1 MGLKVTESR
10 GVGNRHGSVTG
21 RPAPDRRAYDVRVQ
35 SANRGRVMRVVLLAA
50 VVAVGFGSTGRA
62 VADDEKVIAELKKTL
77 AGKWTSDKTD
87 VGPVEFTAD
96 GKIKESFVPN
106 GDGTWKIAE
115 GTYTIDAKGEVKWKA
130 ESGGV
135 SLGGW
140 YKLKAGVLSTA
151 RGPHPNVT
159 FKKDEEKKK

>member
-1 MGLKVTESR
+1 M
-10 GVGNRHGSVTG
+10 
-21 RPAPDRRAYDVRVQ
+21 RA
-35 SANRGRVMRVVLLAA
+35 VLFAA
-50 VVAVGFGSTGRA
+50 VVAVGFGAVGRV
-62 VADDEKVIAELKKTL
+62 VADDDEKVAELKKAL
-77 AGKWTSDKTD
+77 VGKWKSDKVD

-140 YKLKAGVLSTA
+140 YKLKDGVLSTA

-159 FKKDEEKKK
+159 FKQEEEKKK

>member
-1 MGLKVTESR
+1 M
-10 GVGNRHGSVTG
+10 
-21 RPAPDRRAYDVRVQ
+21 RA
-35 SANRGRVMRVVLLAA
+35 VLLAA
-50 VVAVGFGSTGRA
+50 FVAVGFGSAGRA
-62 VADDEKVIAELKKTL
+62 VADDEKVIAELKKAL
-77 AGKWTSDKTD
+77 VGKWTPDKTD

-140 YKLKAGVLSTA
+140 YKLKDGVLTTA

-159 FKKDEEKKK
+159 FKKEEEKKK